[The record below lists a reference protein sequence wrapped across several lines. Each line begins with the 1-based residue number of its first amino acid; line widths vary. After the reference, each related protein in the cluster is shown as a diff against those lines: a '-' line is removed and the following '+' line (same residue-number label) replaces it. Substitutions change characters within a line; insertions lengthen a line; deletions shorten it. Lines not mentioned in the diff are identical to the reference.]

1 MELKNKR
8 VLVVGLGK
16 SGRAAALFLRDKGA
30 RVTVSDSRSMAALEH
45 EIPTLLDAGIMVEAG
60 GHGLLTFRRQD
71 LIVVSPGVPYD
82 TPELKQV
89 RAFGSL
95 GPPIIG
101 ELELASRFLQGNVVA
116 ITGSNGKTTTTSLLG
131 KIFADAGRATL
142 VGGNI
147 GTPVIE
153 LIAPSIE
160 LSGAHSE
167 EEADSSAALRN
178 DKQNAG
184 ILPSARNDKQ
194 ENEQQQGQ
202 ERNTEVLSG
211 AQNDGLRIDGDDGP
225 RVGGDVWS
233 VLEVSSFQLE
243 TVEEFHPHI
252 AVVLNITPDHL
263 DRHGTFENYAAMK
276 ARITARQGPED
287 FLVLN
292 GEDPPTQMVAAKTKA
307 QVFWFSGRR
316 PIKQGAFV
324 HGESVLFIPR
334 EGAKAEPILPVAEI
348 PLKGAHN
355 VENVL
360 AAVCAA
366 RLAGIVAESIRAS
379 VASFR
384 AVEHRLEF
392 TAAVRGVEF
401 YNDSKATNVDATK
414 KALEAFAGGV
424 HLILGGKDKNSDYTE
439 LSDLLRARCKVVYT
453 IGSAAEKI
461 ERQLA
466 GVVKIVSAGTLDA
479 AVRKATEDAVAGD
492 VVLLAPACSSYD
504 QFENYE
510 HRGRVF
516 KELVAQQVSKAAG

>member
-16 SGRAAALFLRDKGA
+16 SGMAAALFLRDKGA
-30 RVTVSDSRSMAALEH
+30 RVTVSDSRSAVALAKD
-45 EIPTLLDAGIMVEAG
+45 IPTLLDAGIMVESG

-71 LIVVSPGVPYD
+71 LIVVSPGVPFD

-89 RAFGSL
+89 RAFGPA

-101 ELELASRFLQGNVVA
+101 ELELASRFLHGQIVA

-131 KIFADAGRATL
+131 KIFADSGRDTL

-147 GTPVIE
+147 GVPVIE
-153 LIAPSIE
+153 LIE
-160 LSGAHSE
+160 K
-167 EEADSSAALRN
+167 SSAETIN
-178 DKQNAG
+178 
-184 ILPSARNDKQ
+184 
-194 ENEQQQGQ
+194 
-202 ERNTEVLSG
+202 
-211 AQNDGLRIDGDDGP
+211 
-225 RVGGDVWS
+225 

-243 TVEEFHPHI
+243 TIEQFCPHI

-263 DRHGTFENYAAMK
+263 DRHGTFENYVAMK
-276 ARITARQGPED
+276 TRITENQTAAD

-292 GEDPPTQMVAAKTKA
+292 GEDPPTQSVAAKTKA
-307 QVFWFSGRR
+307 QIFWFSGRR

-334 EGAKAEPILPVAEI
+334 EGTKAEPILPVAEI

-366 RLAGIVAESIRAS
+366 RIGGVPAESIRTS
-379 VASFR
+379 VASFK

-392 TAAVRGVEF
+392 VAKVRGVEF

-414 KALEAFAGGV
+414 KALEAFQGGV
-424 HLILGGKDKNSDYTE
+424 QLILGGKDKNSDYAE
-439 LSDLLRARCKVVYT
+439 LNDLLRARCKTVYT

-466 GVVKIVSAGTLDA
+466 GVVKIVSAGTLDV
-479 AVRKATEDAVAGD
+479 AVRKAAEDAVAGD
-492 VVLLAPACSSYD
+492 IVLLAPACSSFD

-510 HRGRVF
+510 QRGRTF
-516 KELVAQQVSKAAG
+516 KDLVKQRLAASS

>member
-153 LIAPSIE
+153 LIEESIR
-160 LSGAHSE
+160 LSGGSK

-178 DKQNAG
+178 DK
-184 ILPSARNDKQ
+184 PSGRNDKQ
-194 ENEQQQGQ
+194 E
-202 ERNTEVLSG
+202 S
-211 AQNDGLRIDGDDGP
+211 
-225 RVGGDVWS
+225 GGDVWS

-334 EGAKAEPILPVAEI
+334 EGAKAEPVLPVAEI

-366 RLAGIVAESIRAS
+366 RLGGIAAESIRAS
-379 VASFR
+379 VAGFK

-392 TAAVRGVEF
+392 VAVVGGVEF